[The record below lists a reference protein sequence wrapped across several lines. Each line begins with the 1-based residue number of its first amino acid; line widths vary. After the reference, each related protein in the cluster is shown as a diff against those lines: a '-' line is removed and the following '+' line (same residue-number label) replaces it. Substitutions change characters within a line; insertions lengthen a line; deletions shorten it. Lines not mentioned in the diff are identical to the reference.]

1 LNLVQ
6 IADSRQG
13 LVRYN
18 LSHIPDLGDY
28 GLTKNAKT
36 ISLAAIAA
44 MMIVV
49 LIIAGR
55 DVYLRRQAELN
66 CGDGPRRVIDLRDFT
81 IQNSGYSLELEANIK
96 DKGRISTKLAPVQLQ
111 QLSEAMQNAQEFRKF
126 VVAGYNSCA
135 VTKVQYS
142 QYGSKFQVLDNLARE
157 INQLSGSRSLSTEQN
172 KSLTSLISEYAHL
185 ARKGASD

>member
-1 LNLVQ
+1 
-6 IADSRQG
+6 
-13 LVRYN
+13 
-18 LSHIPDLGDY
+18 
-28 GLTKNAKT
+28 LTKNAKT

-44 MMIVV
+44 VMIVV

-55 DVYLRRQAELN
+55 DVYLRRQPELN
-66 CGDGPRRVIDLRDFT
+66 CGDGPRRLIDLRDFA

-96 DKGRISTKLAPVQLQ
+96 DKGKISTKLAPVQLQ

-135 VTKVQYS
+135 VTRAQYS
-142 QYGSKFQVLDNLARE
+142 QYGSRFQVLDNLARE
-157 INQLSGSRSLSTEQN
+157 INQLSGSHSLSPEQN
-172 KSLTSLISEYAHL
+172 KNLTSLISEYTQL